1 MILNI
6 IFYIISF
13 VWIISEIVLSK
24 MKKSDLESSIKNYD
38 KNTLRN
44 LWITI
49 ILSVA
54 IGVLA
59 SRFAL
64 GRFSILPYQQI
75 SGLVLIALGLL
86 IRWMAILKL
95 KENFTVDVSVRKDQS
110 IAKDGIYKF
119 IRHPAYLG
127 SLLSFLGLSL
137 MFTNVFTLLIII
149 IPITI
154 SFLHR
159 INIEEKVLTQE
170 IGTEYKEYST
180 QTKKLLPFIY

>member
-1 MILNI
+1 MTLSI
-6 IFYIISF
+6 IFYVISF
-13 VWIISEIVLSK
+13 VWIISEIVLSR

-54 IGVLA
+54 IGILV

-64 GRFSILPYQQI
+64 GRISILPYQQI
-75 SGLVLIALGLL
+75 FGLILIAVGLL
-86 IRWMAILKL
+86 IRWIAILKL

-110 IAKDGIYKF
+110 IVINGIYKF
-119 IRHPAYLG
+119 IRHPSYLG

-137 MFTNVFTLLIII
+137 MFINVFTLLIII

-170 IGTEYKEYST
+170 LGTEYTEYSK
-180 QTKKLLPFIY
+180 QTKKLIPFIY

>member
-13 VWIISEIVLSK
+13 VWIVSEIVLSK
-24 MKKSDLESSIKNYD
+24 MKKSNLESSINEYD

-49 ILSVA
+49 ILSIA
-54 IGVLA
+54 IGVLV
-59 SRFAL
+59 SRFDL
-64 GRFSILPYQQI
+64 GRISILLYQQTF
-75 SGLVLIALGLL
+75 GLTLITLGLL
-86 IRWMAILKL
+86 IRWIAILKL
-95 KENFTVDVSVRKDQS
+95 KENFTVDVSVRRDQS
-110 IAKDGIYKF
+110 IVKDGIYKF
-119 IRHPAYLG
+119 IRHPSYLG
-127 SLLSFLGLSL
+127 SLLSFFGLSL

-170 IGTEYKEYST
+170 LGAEYTEYSKR
-180 QTKKLLPFIY
+180 TKKIIPFIY